1 MLDLSQIFDR
11 VDENLEIAA
20 MLEKICILFRPNFTT
35 WKPLSQINHV
45 YVPFSANFRV

>member
-35 WKPLSQINHV
+35 WKPLSQIKSCLR
-45 YVPFSANFRV
+45 PLFS